1 MSERLKNIEDGL
13 GVLIYSINKM
23 ESNIISELQ
32 NMTYLTNESLT
43 KLNESVSKSLNEVN
57 RQLSVQTMWS
67 VINTYQVYKI
77 NKNTKS
83 LRG

>member
-1 MSERLKNIEDGL
+1 MEEGI
-13 GVLIYSINKM
+13 GVLIHSIHKM

-32 NMTYLTNESLT
+32 NMTYLTNESLN
-43 KLNESVSKSLNEVN
+43 KLNDSVSKSLNEVN

-67 VINTYQVYKI
+67 IVNTYHVYKI

-83 LRG
+83 LRE